1 MNPKFTTFIVCI
13 MLLYTL
19 MFSNNVY
26 INTTLFIGE
35 NTPTKL
41 LDNIIIDD
49 SSAIINNTQI
59 NLSGDLIKLGTND
72 TVYIKN
78 IEFSGIYEQKIEGDL
93 LKIDSLEINKPSN
106 ELNIYNDI
114 NIHNAIIFT
123 HGKINNSLR
132 TIILDQNASIIGEND
147 SNRIIGLL
155 SKVVISKELNAPNN
169 QNLGNLGATITTN
182 SNLGNTQIERIVN
195 SFNFL
200 GFTSAERLYNIIYN
214 NSTNINAQLV
224 LKYLSSELN
233 GNNESTLAMYT
244 SPDGGLTW
252 SLTSANIDFV
262 NKTITANNLS
272 QLKSYTFAEVSGTP
286 LPVEFSEFNATY
298 NENTNCADLNWTTL
312 SETNNDYFVVEKS
325 LDGINF
331 EEINRINSYG
341 NSNLIQVYNTTDCD
355 IATEF
360 VYYRIKQVDLDE
372 KFTFSNIESVK
383 ISNMQV
389 AEQEI
394 KIYPTLVT
402 NQSFYIY
409 NKNLN
414 HLNIKIIDL
423 NGNIMY
429 ETSTKESKYS
439 INTDNLSNANYY
451 VLCQNLNNNK
461 VFTKKIQNIK

>member
-1 MNPKFTTFIVCI
+1 MD
-13 MLLYTL
+13 YT
-19 MFSNNVY
+19 
-26 INTTLFIGE
+26 I
-35 NTPTKL
+35 
-41 LDNIIIDD
+41 
-49 SSAIINNTQI
+49 Q
-59 NLSGDLIKLGTND
+59 
-72 TVYIKN
+72 
-78 IEFSGIYEQKIEGDL
+78 
-93 LKIDSLEINKPSN
+93 
-106 ELNIYNDI
+106 
-114 NIHNAIIFT
+114 
-123 HGKINNSLR
+123 
-132 TIILDQNASIIGEND
+132 
-147 SNRIIGLL
+147 
-155 SKVVISKELNAPNN
+155 
-169 QNLGNLGATITTN
+169 
-182 SNLGNTQIERIVN
+182 
-195 SFNFL
+195 
-200 GFTSAERLYNIIYN
+200 
-214 NSTNINAQLV
+214 
-224 LKYLSSELN
+224 
-233 GNNESTLAMYT
+233 
-244 SPDGGLTW
+244 
-252 SLTSANIDFV
+252 
-262 NKTITANNLS
+262 
-272 QLKSYTFAEVSGTP
+272 
-286 LPVEFSEFNATY
+286 
-298 NENTNCADLNWTTL
+298 
-312 SETNNDYFVVEKS
+312 TNNDYFVVEKS